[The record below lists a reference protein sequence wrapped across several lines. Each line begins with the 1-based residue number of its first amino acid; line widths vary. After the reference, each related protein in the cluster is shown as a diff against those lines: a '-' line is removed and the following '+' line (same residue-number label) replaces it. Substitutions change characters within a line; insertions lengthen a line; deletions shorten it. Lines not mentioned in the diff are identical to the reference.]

1 MVGNSC
7 WANDNKYEIY
17 EIPKKTNKSAY
28 RFTGDFI
35 VLAKNTS
42 FDYWVLATLKLTLD
56 SNFNEKAFYRP
67 YGQYTVA
74 TSGKDFV
81 VRKNIM
87 GRNVIFGGTSMI
99 SEIYDAYNTRKKVY
113 GFNSEK
119 MLSFKN
125 NFRHTPGNV
134 SGGDKVKIYK
144 KKKVKKSENTFYTSR
159 NKKKNSR

>member
-42 FDYWVLATLKLTLD
+42 FDYWVLATLKITLD

-87 GRNVIFGGTSMI
+87 GRKVVFGGTSMI

-113 GFNSEK
+113 GFKSEN

-125 NFRHTPGNV
+125 DFKHTPGNL

-144 KKKVKKSENTFYTSR
+144 KKKVQNTTKTFYNSK
-159 NKKKNSR
+159 NKKRNSR